1 MSTFIKVFA
10 FPVWGSYRIGKNS
23 WDNRKTG
30 NLDNV
35 SKREFNELLAA
46 RDKLKSEFG
55 LMDRTKITSTPKGKV
70 AYENYQTLKKLIA
83 EVRA

>member
-1 MSTFIKVFA
+1 MSKLIAVLA
-10 FPVWGSYRIGKNS
+10 FPTTASYRIGKNS

-55 LMDRTKITSTPKGKV
+55 LMDRTKIASTPKGKV

>member
-1 MSTFIKVFA
+1 MA
-10 FPVWGSYRIGKNS
+10 FPTTASYRIGKNS

-55 LMDRTKITSTPKGKV
+55 LMDRTKIASTPKGKV